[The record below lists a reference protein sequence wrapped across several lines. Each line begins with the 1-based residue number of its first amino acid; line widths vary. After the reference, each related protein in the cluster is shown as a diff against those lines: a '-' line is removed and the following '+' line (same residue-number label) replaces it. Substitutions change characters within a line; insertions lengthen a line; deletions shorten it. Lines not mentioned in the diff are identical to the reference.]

1 MDEKTLIVL
10 QRLEKFGKTH
20 EDYRNVPPET
30 GQFLHLLALA
40 MRAKRI
46 LEVGTSNGY
55 STIWLADALRT
66 TGGKLITYEIVPKK
80 VKMAREAFQDSR
92 VDGYITLRQE
102 SALSALPKLP
112 GPFDLAFLDAAKE
125 EHLQYF
131 QLVFPKM
138 RPGGVIVSDNAISH
152 QRELQHFLSYVR
164 KNGWGIWET
173 SLVPIGSGLE
183 VTLKLR
189 EVK

>member
-1 MDEKTLIVL
+1 MDEKTYTVL

-20 EDYRNVPPET
+20 KDYWNVPPET
-30 GQFLHLLALA
+30 GQFLHLLVLA

-66 TGGKLITYEIVPKK
+66 TAGKLITFETVPQK
-80 VKMAREAFQDSR
+80 VKMAREAFQDAR

-102 SALSALPKLP
+102 SALSALPKLA

-131 QLVFPKM
+131 QLVFPKI
-138 RPGGVIVSDNAISH
+138 RPGGVIVSDNAVSH
-152 QRELQHFLSYVR
+152 KHELRHFLDYVR

-173 SLVPIGSGLE
+173 SLLPIGSGLE